1 MYTKGIALICILH
14 AVWATLPR
22 ERIKYIHNE
31 NMPDYPFTDLDVT
44 VLADLDVSPSDST
57 QPRGAP
63 PGAVTPNAP
72 PEPAS
77 SQAPATSAATSSRE
91 HGDDDMVAEHG
102 YARPPQRGPATTPAV
117 HADAQPSTSSAV
129 VSEHDYAREPDHNGD
144 PPPVAASMAGLP
156 DMATVCNA
164 NVVTIKHVPKKCRQL
179 WAQVLCRELQQV
191 TREGNLTS
199 LTRLF
204 ALPKAVLRVLPRGGA
219 GNRNAM
225 ANAVKL
231 RLQRWQKGE
240 LGALWEEAV
249 APVPKPRGR
258 KPKKQE
264 EQDEAKARQMR
275 QVVAQPR

>member
-1 MYTKGIALICILH
+1 M
-14 AVWATLPR
+14 
-22 ERIKYIHNE
+22 
-31 NMPDYPFTDLDVT
+31 
-44 VLADLDVSPSDST
+44 
-57 QPRGAP
+57 
-63 PGAVTPNAP
+63 
-72 PEPAS
+72 
-77 SQAPATSAATSSRE
+77 
-91 HGDDDMVAEHG
+91 
-102 YARPPQRGPATTPAV
+102 
-117 HADAQPSTSSAV
+117 
-129 VSEHDYAREPDHNGD
+129 VSEHDYAGEPDHNGD

-275 QVVAQPR
+275 QVVAAAEDGQYGKAARLLTSNGIATTTPQVLQTGKMRTFSALQIVI